1 MRLRPAIAVAAL
13 LAMATAFYLSY
24 RHFASTPAVS
34 ASGAAGAVVGSKRPD
49 FRLGSTTGRFVSPA
63 DFDGK
68 VLLINFWATWC
79 EPCRKEMPMLAKLQ
93 AERAASGLQIIGIA
107 MDEMGN
113 VEAFLRTTPVDYP
126 ILVGEGDVMQTGH
139 DYGNTSG
146 VLPYSVLVDRQ
157 GIIRWHHAGKI
168 HPEDLTGL
176 LDKYL

>member
-1 MRLRPAIAVAAL
+1 MATLT
-13 LAMATAFYLSY
+13 AMAAAYYLSY
-24 RHFASTPAVS
+24 RHFAPGPAHSTNGS
-34 ASGAAGAVVGSKRPD
+34 AGAVIGSKRPD

-79 EPCRKEMPMLAKLQ
+79 EPCREEMPMLARLQ
-93 AERAASGLQIIGIA
+93 AGRAASGLQIIGIA

-113 VEAFLRTTPVDYP
+113 VEEFLRTTPVDYP

-139 DYGNTSG
+139 DYGNSSG

-157 GIIRWHHAGKI
+157 GIIRWRHAGKI
-168 HPEDLTGL
+168 HPENLAGL